1 MPAPFTHLHVHSEYS
16 MLDSL
21 SRIGDMFDVAQ
32 EQGAPALA
40 ITDHGTL
47 AAMWQA
53 RSHAQRTGVKLIPG
67 LEGYLAIGSR
77 FERQKID
84 VPADDAA
91 SEGDDGG
98 VKAGARVKQ
107 RAYEHITILARNR
120 TGWLNLIKLQNE
132 SSRHTYGRAKLIDY
146 DLLAEHGDGLMV
158 LTGCIGGPVF
168 GPISRAEAAYREGEG
183 TEDTVARGNALMR
196 AEREGARARENLNKL
211 IAAVGRENVFVEVM
225 EHGNADE
232 QASLPVLRDLAEEF
246 GLPLVATNDSH
257 HTHAEQRV
265 AHGAWLAVQSK
276 STLANPKFSFHGTGY
291 HLRDGD
297 EMRSLV
303 DTDWW
308 RAACEQTNVIAA
320 RVDDG
325 IVPDPSRLL
334 PEFPAPDG
342 YDHPNDYFRKLIAD
356 GIQQKLGGTLT
367 DGYRQRL
374 NSELNTIVSM
384 GFVSYFLIVWEMINW
399 ARSEGILV
407 GPGRGSAAGS
417 LVAYLMDITD
427 VDPIEYD
434 LLFERFLEPGR
445 TELPDIDVDFESRF
459 KQNVIRHLMDL
470 WGEDC
475 VAQIGN
481 VGKPKIRGSW
491 KNALRALGEKPS
503 VIDRIGKL
511 IPADMKIG
519 ELLKDR
525 TDTRTR
531 EFWAAAGKLPCLEQA
546 LELMEAFYEVAATG
560 GVHASGVI
568 ISPVPLTNLIP
579 MRWAKPA
586 DADFYRWVTEWDYRD
601 LEQFGLVKF
610 DVLAIRNLD
619 MAHVTM
625 DLIAGRGETLTL
637 PAIPHPDH
645 DAADPRVKRAF
656 DMLKSG
662 RTAGVFQLES
672 APMTQLLED
681 VAPDTLGELSAV
693 VALFRPGPLSAGMH
707 TKFADRKHGREQV
720 SYDYLT
726 SDPVETEWLH
736 TVMGVTYG
744 VFVFQE
750 QLMALGRV
758 IAGFDDVWRSKL
770 RKAVSKKNELLMA
783 EVGEKF
789 LAGAVQ
795 EFRGENGE
803 LISPV
808 FSTATAER
816 VWEAMKGSAEYLF
829 NASHSYAYALIAYY
843 TAYLKANYPGE
854 YGAATL
860 SVTGPDKKEKRVAAM
875 NALLG
880 EGMRILPPD
889 VNVSA
894 EFTLPEGLSDVRLGL
909 GEIKGFGKAATDLI
923 AERERGGEFTSLDN
937 LITRVKVGDEDRS
950 LASNQLDA
958 LIDSGAL
965 DRFGPRMG
973 MHVIAKAGDLSN
985 LPVPQIEFS
994 AVELGVR
1001 QSERLLMMLDAGVRD
1016 EIQSTLTGWTRPSH
1030 DLFFEQPRAITVG
1043 ELERSDLEDGSQV
1056 YVSGILS
1063 AYSEKAYSKG
1073 IMGRME
1079 IQDTAGSL
1087 QGVIWEE
1094 QRANAKEAGDIPPTG
1109 FPVVLC
1115 GRLETRSFTIQA
1127 APEDAEVSVDVDDGG
1142 EQHDNETEIT
1152 RRQIMVKSVYPI
1164 GVDLSPTGFM
1174 PAAPFPNIN
1183 LTGETVVVKESAE
1196 EIESIKQFQ
1205 AAAPERVDAVVH
1217 APVLVGAGHTSETV
1231 TVPEVRTA
1239 PLLVERA
1246 PAEPA
1251 TAHAPVL
1258 TTEPVIEPVLIAPP
1272 LPGSFVAPAA
1282 PAPEVPAVSAGVSW
1296 PKLG

>member
-1 MPAPFTHLHVHSEYS
+1 MSALFTHLHVHSEYS

-21 SRIGDMFDVAQ
+21 SRIGDMFDTAK
-32 EQGAPALA
+32 EQSAPALA

-53 RSHAQRTGVKLIPG
+53 RVHSQRTGVKVIPG
-67 LEGYLAIGSR
+67 LEGYLSIGSR
-77 FERQKID
+77 FERIKID

-91 SEGDDGG
+91 SEGDEGA
-98 VKAGARVKQ
+98 VKSGARVKQ

-120 TGWLNLIKLQNE
+120 AGWLNLIKLQNE
-132 SSRHTYGRAKLIDY
+132 SSKHTYGRAKLIDY
-146 DLLAEHGDGLMV
+146 ELLKEHGDGLMI

-168 GPISRAEAAYREGEG
+168 GPLSRAEAAWHEGENA
-183 TEDTVARGNALMR
+183 EDEVARGNAFLR
-196 AEREGARARENLNKL
+196 AEHEEGRARSNLEKL
-211 IAAVGRENVFVEVM
+211 IAAVGSENVYVEVM
-225 EHGNADE
+225 EHGNPAE
-232 QASLPVLRDLAEEF
+232 QATLEHLRKLAAEFDLQI
-246 GLPLVATNDSH
+246 VATNDSH
-257 HTHAEQRV
+257 HTRAEDRV

-308 RAACEQTNVIAA
+308 REACENTNLVAA
-320 RVDDG
+320 RVEAN

-334 PEFPAPDG
+334 PEFPAPEG
-342 YDHPNDYFRKLIAD
+342 FDHPNDYLRKLVAD
-356 GIQQKLGGTLT
+356 GIQQKLGGDLT
-367 DGYRQRL
+367 EEYRQRL
-374 NSELNTIVSM
+374 NFELNTIVSM

-399 ARSEGILV
+399 ARSESILV

-417 LVAYLMDITD
+417 LVAYLMNITD
-427 VDPIEYD
+427 VDPIEYH

-445 TELPDIDVDFESRF
+445 AELPDIDIDFESRY
-459 KQNVIRHLMDL
+459 KQRVIRHLMDV

-491 KNALRALGEKPS
+491 KNALRALGEKPT
-503 VIDRIGKL
+503 VIDRTGKL
-511 IPADMKIG
+511 IPADMKID
-519 ELLKDR
+519 ELLRDR

-531 EFWAAAGKLPCLEQA
+531 EFWAAAGKLPYLEQA
-546 LELMEAFYEVAATG
+546 LVLMEAFYEVAATG

-586 DADFYRWVTEWDYRD
+586 EADFYRWVTEWDYRD

-625 DLIAGRGETLTL
+625 DLVANRGEQLTL

-645 DAADPRVKRAF
+645 DASDVRVKKAF
-656 DMLKSG
+656 DMLKAG

-672 APMTQLLED
+672 TPMTQLLED
-681 VAPDTLGELSAV
+681 VAPDNLGELSAV

-707 TKFADRKHGREQV
+707 TKFADRKHGRERV

-726 SDPVETEWLH
+726 SDPVETEWLN
-736 TVMGVTYG
+736 TVMGVTYA
-744 VFVFQE
+744 VFVYQE
-750 QLMALGRV
+750 QIMALGRV
-758 IAGFDDVWRSKL
+758 VAGFDDVWRSKL
-770 RKAVSKKNELLMA
+770 RKAVSKKNEVLMA

-789 LAGAVQ
+789 LTGAEQ
-795 EFRGENGE
+795 EHRDETGE

-808 FSTATAER
+808 FSRATAVR

-875 NALLG
+875 NALIG

-889 VNVSA
+889 ANISA
-894 EFTLPEGLSDVRLGL
+894 EHTLPEGLTDVRLGL
-909 GEIKGFGKAATDLI
+909 GEIKGFGKAALDLI
-923 AERERGGEFTSLDN
+923 AERESAGEFTSLDN
-937 LITRVKVGDEDRS
+937 LLTRVKVGDENRQ
-950 LASNQLDA
+950 LASNQVDA

-994 AVELGVR
+994 PVELGVR

-1030 DLFFEQPRAITVG
+1030 DSFFEQPRAITVG
-1043 ELERSDLEDGSQV
+1043 ELEQSNLDDGSQV

-1063 AYSEKAYSKG
+1063 TYSEKAYSKG

-1094 QRANAKEAGDIPPTG
+1094 QRAKAKSAGDIPPSG

-1115 GRLETRSFTIQA
+1115 GRLETRTFTIQA
-1127 APEDAEVSVDVDDGG
+1127 APEEVDVAVDLDDDS
-1142 EQHDNETEIT
+1142 EQTENETEIT
-1152 RRQIMVKSVYPI
+1152 RRQIMVQSVYPI
-1164 GVDLSPTGFM
+1164 GVDLSPRGFM
-1174 PAAPFPNIN
+1174 PASTFPVLN
-1183 LTGETVVVKESAE
+1183 LTGEPVVAKESAE
-1196 EIESIKQFQ
+1196 ELESIKRY
-1205 AAAPERVDAVVH
+1205 APVVTEGFVNTVEIAVE
-1217 APVLVGAGHTSETV
+1217 APVLVMASTGSQTASPIARVNAATAPQSAPIQAFHV
-1231 TVPEVRTA
+1231 TEVATTDSAPEV
-1239 PLLVERA
+1239 
-1246 PAEPA
+1246 
-1251 TAHAPVL
+1251 
-1258 TTEPVIEPVLIAPP
+1258 EPVIITAPP
-1272 LPGSFVAPAA
+1272 LP
-1282 PAPEVPAVSAGVSW
+1282 AGTFAW